1 MMKDSGIEWIGEIPE
16 SWGVTKL
23 KNLLLLND
31 GGVWGDEPQDNA
43 ADKVV
48 LRSTEQTIDGEWSI
62 INPAKRDLSGI
73 NYSKCRILPNDLLMT
88 KSSGSSLHIG
98 KTTLAG
104 DYFNNNECYYSNF
117 MQRLRV
123 RGERCAPKYLWYILN
138 SPFVREQFVF
148 MQNSTSGL
156 SNINAENISNIQLP
170 KAPLAEQKK
179 IADFLDGKC
188 AEIDE
193 LVQTEEKMIEELKAY
208 KQSVITEAVTKGLD
222 PSAPMKDSGIEW
234 IGKIPECWEIMTLKS
249 LFDFGKG
256 LPITKEDLRV
266 SGEKVISYGQI
277 HAKFNIST
285 RIVNDMYRF
294 VDSVYVDSHSN
305 SIVKVGD
312 FIFADTSEDLS
323 GVGDFVYI
331 NDNDVIFAGYHS
343 IILKSRMTASNKYL
357 AYLFLSD
364 CWRSQLRSRVSG
376 IKVFSISKNI
386 LSRVTVLFPSAS
398 EQQKIA
404 DYLDDKCAKID
415 EMIAIRNEQID
426 QLKDYKKSLIYE
438 YVTGKKEVV

>member
-1 MMKDSGIEWIGEIPE
+1 MNIYQTTMKDSGIEWIGEIPKNWRIE
-16 SWGVTKL
+16 SIGRHFKNRNEKVSDYDYAPLSVTKSGVVPQL
-23 KNLLLLND
+23 DEVAKSNAHEDRKLVRCGDFVINSRSDRKQSCGLSSYD
-31 GGVWGDEPQDNA
+31 GSVSLINMVLVPHGD
-43 ADKVV
+43 
-48 LRSTEQTIDGEWSI
+48 IDS
-62 INPAKRDLSGI
+62 S
-73 NYSKCRILPNDLLMT
+73 YSSYL
-88 KSSGSSLHIG
+88 
-98 KTTLAG
+98 
-104 DYFNNNECYYSNF
+104 FNNYGFAEEFY
-117 MQRLRV
+117 RWGTGIV
-123 RGERCAPKYLWYILN
+123 ADLW
-138 SPFVREQFVF
+138 
-148 MQNSTSGL
+148 STKWDL
-156 SNINAENISNIQLP
+156 MRRINVPVPPI
-170 KAPLAEQKK
+170 AEQKK

-188 AEIDE
+188 VEIDE

-222 PSAPMKDSGIEW
+222 PTAPMKDSGIEW
-234 IGKIPECWEIMTLKS
+234 IGKIPESWEIMTLKS

-266 SGEKVISYGQI
+266 IGEKVISYGQI

-285 RIVNDMYRF
+285 RIVDDMYRF

-331 NDNDVIFAGYHS
+331 NDDEVIFAGYHS
-343 IILKSRMTASNKYL
+343 IILKSRMTTSNKYL

-386 LSRVTVLFPSAS
+386 LSRVTVLFPSAL
-398 EQQKIA
+398 EQHKIA
-404 DYLDDKCAKID
+404 DYLDEKCAKID
-415 EMIAIRNEQID
+415 EIIALRTEQIN

>member
-1 MMKDSGIEWIGEIPE
+1 MMKESGIEWIGEIPE
-16 SWGVTKL
+16 KWGIESIGRHFENRNEKVSDYDYAPLSVTKSGVVPQL
-23 KNLLLLND
+23 DEVAKSNAHEGRKLVRRGDFVINSRSDRKQSCGLSSYDGSVSLINL
-31 GGVWGDEPQDNA
+31 
-43 ADKVV
+43 V
-48 LRSTEQTIDGEWSI
+48 LVPHGEIDS
-62 INPAKRDLSGI
+62 L
-73 NYSKCRILPNDLLMT
+73 YSSYL
-88 KSSGSSLHIG
+88 
-98 KTTLAG
+98 
-104 DYFNNNECYYSNF
+104 FNNYGFAEEFY
-117 MQRLRV
+117 RWGTGIV
-123 RGERCAPKYLWYILN
+123 ADLW
-138 SPFVREQFVF
+138 
-148 MQNSTSGL
+148 STKWDL
-156 SNINAENISNIQLP
+156 MRRINVPVPPI
-170 KAPLAEQKK
+170 AEQKK

-343 IILKSRMTASNKYL
+343 IILKSRMTTSNKYL

-426 QLKDYKKSLIYE
+426 QLKEYKKSLIYE